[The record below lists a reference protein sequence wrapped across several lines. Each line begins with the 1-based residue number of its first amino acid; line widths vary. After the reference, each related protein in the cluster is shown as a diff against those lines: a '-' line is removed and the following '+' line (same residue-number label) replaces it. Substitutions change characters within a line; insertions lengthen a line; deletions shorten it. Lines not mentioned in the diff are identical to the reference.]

1 MLVNMKSQLAQNLY
15 AKRFLESDDYMAEAA
30 NRNSNNES
38 LVRAIIC
45 AGLYPNVA
53 KVRHYLNPGMA
64 LCSVYL

>member
-1 MLVNMKSQLAQNLY
+1 MKSQLAQNLY
-15 AKRFLESDDYMAEAA
+15 SKRFLESEDYMSKAA

-53 KVRHYLNPGMA
+53 KVKYDLNQTN
-64 LCSVYL
+64 